1 MTESLKIKLA
11 EDGKELDGSLA
22 NFSFNVGQVV
32 WCYWQTANEKEKKY
46 FEADVTE
53 IWDDS
58 VIVEETLQR
67 EADHESLDAVLD
79 GVEGKKNFTLQPRLC
94 TKVPHTQ

>member
-1 MTESLKIKLA
+1 MKVMESWKIKLA

-32 WCYWQTANEKEKKY
+32 WSYWQTANEKEKKY

-53 IWDDS
+53 I
-58 VIVEETLQR
+58 
-67 EADHESLDAVLD
+67 
-79 GVEGKKNFTLQPRLC
+79 
-94 TKVPHTQ
+94 